1 MSAPLL
7 AARGLSVDIGGH
19 QVVRGLDLDIAAGQ
33 RLAILG
39 RNGAGKST
47 LLATLAG
54 LHQPSAG
61 RVDLG
66 GCHHV
71 GQPGIDTIWVGR
83 HQLLSDLA
91 CLGDQVGVGQDAQQ
105 PQGGASTGLRGPQD
119 VALAALL

>member
-7 AARGLSVDIGGH
+7 AAHGLSVEIGGH

-54 LHQPSAG
+54 LRPPATG
-61 RVDLG
+61 RVDL
-66 GCHHV
+66 
-71 GQPGIDTIWVGR
+71 
-83 HQLLSDLA
+83 
-91 CLGDQVGVGQDAQQ
+91 
-105 PQGGASTGLRGPQD
+105 
-119 VALAALL
+119 